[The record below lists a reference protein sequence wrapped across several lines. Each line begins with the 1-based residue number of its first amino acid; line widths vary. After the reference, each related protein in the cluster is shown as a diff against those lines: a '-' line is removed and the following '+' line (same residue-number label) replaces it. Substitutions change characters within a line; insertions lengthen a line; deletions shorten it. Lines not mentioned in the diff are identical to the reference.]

1 MDLCVP
7 YDPKSIKRECMILLE
22 KVTVAYQSL
31 CTKKM
36 KVLISD
42 DEEMV
47 YTKKL
52 DCYLIPGFLQYCKRV
67 LGFRSPISTVLVV
80 LISYHIIYCSYLWL
94 R

>member
-7 YDPKSIKRECMILLE
+7 NDPKSIKRECMILLE

-31 CTKKM
+31 CIKKM

-47 YTKKL
+47 YTKKTQL
-52 DCYLIPGFLQYCKRV
+52 LFDSMIFKIL
-67 LGFRSPISTVLVV
+67 
-80 LISYHIIYCSYLWL
+80 
-94 R
+94 

>member
-7 YDPKSIKRECMILLE
+7 NDPKSIMRECMILLE

-31 CTKKM
+31 CIKKM

-47 YTKKL
+47 YTKKNS
-52 DCYLIPGFLQYCKRV
+52 IV
-67 LGFRSPISTVLVV
+67 I
-80 LISYHIIYCSYLWL
+80 
-94 R
+94 